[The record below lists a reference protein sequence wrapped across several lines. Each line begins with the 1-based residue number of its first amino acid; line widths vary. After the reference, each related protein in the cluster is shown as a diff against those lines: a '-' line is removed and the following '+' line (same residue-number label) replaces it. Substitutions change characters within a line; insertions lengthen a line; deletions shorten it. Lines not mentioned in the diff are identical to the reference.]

1 VIRVWAVAV
10 NTFKETIRNR
20 ILINIL
26 LFAIGLILLSLVIG
40 DWSLNQQIKII
51 KDFGLSAMSIFG
63 LLIAIFIGIRLMV
76 QELEQKTIYIVASK
90 PIHRWEIVT
99 GKYLG
104 LGITLAINVLLMGI
118 ALWGTGLLMEGY
130 IDFGLLPAILLI
142 YVEILLIVGFALF
155 FSTFVSPTISAVM
168 TLIVFITGHL
178 IGILRDYVHLYPDKG
193 FHWLYKLMYSIFPN
207 LEYLNLK
214 MAVVEHLP
222 RSPRAVTF
230 GLLYGIGYILIIHIL
245 TIFIFRKKD
254 FK

>member
-1 VIRVWAVAV
+1 MRIWAVAF

-26 LFAIGLILLSLVIG
+26 LFAIGLILLSLIVG
-40 DWSLNQQIKII
+40 DWSLNEQVKII

-76 QELEQKTIYIVASK
+76 QELEQKTIYIIASK
-90 PIHRWEIVT
+90 PIHRWQIVS

-104 LGITLAINVLLMGI
+104 LAMTLAINVLLMSV
-118 ALWGTGLLMEGY
+118 ALWGAEWIMEGR
-130 IDFGLLPAILLI
+130 IDFGLIPAIFLI

-155 FSTFVSPTISAVM
+155 FSTFISPTLSALM
-168 TLIVFITGHL
+168 TLIVFVAGHL
-178 IGILRDYVHLYPDKG
+178 VGVLRDYVQMFPDKG
-193 FHWLYKLMYSIFPN
+193 FHWLFKAMYTIFPN

-214 MAVVEHLP
+214 MTVVEHLP
-222 RSPRAVTF
+222 RSPHAVIL
-230 GLLYGIGYILIIHIL
+230 GLLYGIGYILIIHL
-245 TIFIFRKKD
+245 FTIWIFQKKD